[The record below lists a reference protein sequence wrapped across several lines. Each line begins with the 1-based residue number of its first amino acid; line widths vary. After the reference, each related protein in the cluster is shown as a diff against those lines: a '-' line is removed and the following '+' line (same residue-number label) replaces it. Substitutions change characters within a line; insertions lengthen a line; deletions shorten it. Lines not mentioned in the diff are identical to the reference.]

1 MGMAVGPKGG
11 QSANMNVTP
20 LIDVLLVL
28 LIIFMVITPLTPKGL
43 EALVPQPPPP
53 NQKQPPPTPDR
64 TIVVQLID
72 HGAGNPP
79 GLKINQDEATWETL
93 QGRLEDIFKTRA
105 EKVMFVK
112 GDDNV
117 PFADVA
123 SVIDIAHS
131 AGVDKVGLITAKIEA
146 GG

>member
-1 MGMAVGPKGG
+1 MAMTAGGGSGGPN
-11 QSANMNVTP
+11 ADMNVTP

-43 EALVPQPPPP
+43 DALVPQPPPP
-53 NQKQPPPTPDR
+53 NQQKQTSPDR

-72 HGAGNPP
+72 KGAGQPP
-79 GLKINQDEATWETL
+79 ALKINQEDTSWDNL
-93 QGRLEDIFKTRA
+93 QSRLTDIFKTRA

-112 GDDNV
+112 GDDAI

-123 SVIDIAHS
+123 NVIDIAHAS
-131 AGVDKVGLITAKIEA
+131 GVDKVGLITAKIEQ

>member
-1 MGMAVGPKGG
+1 MGMAVGPSGG
-11 QSANMNVTP
+11 QSANINVTP

-43 EALVPQPPPP
+43 DALVPQPPPP
-53 NQKQPPPTPDR
+53 NQKQQPPDTNR

-72 HGAGNPP
+72 RGAGNAPA
-79 GLKINQDEATWETL
+79 LKINQEDTTWENL
-93 QGRLEDIFKTRA
+93 QGRLTDIFKTRA

-112 GDDNV
+112 GDSNV

-123 SVIDIAHS
+123 NVIDIAHAS
-131 AGVDKVGLITAKIEA
+131 GVDKVGLITAKIEA

>member
-53 NQKQPPPTPDR
+53 NQKQQPPPPDR

-79 GLKINQDEATWETL
+79 GLKINQDDATWETL

>member
-1 MGMAVGPKGG
+1 MAMEVGPGGG
-11 QSANMNVTP
+11 QNANINVTP

-43 EALVPQPPPP
+43 DALVPQPPPP
-53 NQKQPPPTPDR
+53 NAPKNDTPDR

-72 HGAGNPP
+72 QGSGREPA
-79 GLKINQDEATWETL
+79 LKINQEDVTWDNL
-93 QGRLEDIFKTRA
+93 QGRLTDIFKTRA
-105 EKVMFVK
+105 QRVMFVK
-112 GDDNV
+112 ADDNV

-123 SVIDIAHS
+123 NVIDIGHAS
-131 AGVDKVGLITAKIEA
+131 GVDKVGLITAKIEA

>member
-1 MGMAVGPKGG
+1 MSMAVGSGGG
-11 QSANMNVTP
+11 QSADMNVTP

-28 LIIFMVITPLTPKGL
+28 IIIFMVINPPQPKGL
-43 EALVPQPPPP
+43 DALVPQPPPP
-53 NQKQPPPTPDR
+53 NAPKNNTPDR

-72 HGAGNPP
+72 RGAGNEP
-79 GLKINQDEATWETL
+79 GVKINNEDTTWDAL
-93 QGRLEDIFKTRA
+93 GARLADIFKTRA

-123 SVIDIAHS
+123 NVIDIAHAS
-131 AGVDKVGLITAKIEA
+131 GVDKVGLITAKIEA